1 MVMKKKKYPS
11 SNKRTNVGRLSLF
24 SRTTGF
30 RYICL
35 YVRTESVLYFF
46 LKIEGSQEPSPIL
59 DFFQG
64 KKVQFSSL
72 VVLSNSRTAEFFGRS
87 SQARSQKLQYS
98 FWKLIFYIIIFLPK
112 MDFEYISVVYKSII
126 YFKKF
131 IQIVLT
137 PLLSLHLS
145 Q

>member
-1 MVMKKKKYPS
+1 MLGGSQIFQDFFKNYRFQVYMPLCENRVS
-11 SNKRTNVGRLSLF
+11 SL
-24 SRTTGF
+24 
-30 RYICL
+30 
-35 YVRTESVLYFF
+35 FF
-46 LKIEGSQEPSPIL
+46 LKIEGSQEPSLVL

-64 KKVQFSSL
+64 KKVWFSSL

-87 SQARSQKLQYS
+87 SEARFQKLQYS

-137 PLLSLHLS
+137 PLLNLHLS